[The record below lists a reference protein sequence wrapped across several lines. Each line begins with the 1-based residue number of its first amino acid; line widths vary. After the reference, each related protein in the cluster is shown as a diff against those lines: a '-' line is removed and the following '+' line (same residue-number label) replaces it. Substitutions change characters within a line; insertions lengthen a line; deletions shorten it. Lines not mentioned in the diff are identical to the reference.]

1 MPTRGPGPLAEKLVS
16 SQKMASVHD
25 NEIRRCVPPA
35 GAAIE
40 PRLSVNA
47 DPAEP
52 PQASRESASGP
63 GPAPPVGLPH
73 SLTSET
79 NELRRRRLIA
89 VAIFLAVMYGLVTL
103 WLFVSDNAGTL
114 TAEGS
119 RFSLRVGLTGLR
131 CLLAAAAAGLLAT
144 GVALSH
150 RQVRVVEYLLFLGLT
165 AFNLANQYFVGFDL
179 IRRSLHDPELYIP
192 VYLTFHKDGVIAMI
206 LLMVMY
212 GTLIPNPASIAARAL
227 VVMFLGTVAV
237 QILHRVHPDVA
248 PNLARLLAAEDYW
261 YNGMFLAIGMALAT
275 YGAYLTHGLR
285 AQLYRA
291 RKLGQYRLIR
301 KLGEG
306 GMGKVYLAEHELLKR
321 PCALK
326 LIKTGDRSDPLA
338 LARFEREVRSA
349 ARLSH
354 PNTIEIFDYG
364 RADDGTFYYV
374 MEYLQGL
381 TLLELVRK
389 AGPLP
394 PGRVIYL
401 FRQVCAGLAE
411 AHGLGLVHRDLKPAN
426 VFVALRGGES
436 DVAKVL
442 DFGIVKLTQDP
453 DAVALTTAGS
463 LSGTPLFMA
472 PEQAMDDGTLDARA
486 DIYALGAVM
495 YFALTGR
502 PPFLAKSAMAVI
514 AAHLRDPVVPP
525 SRHRPG
531 LPEDLEQVILRC
543 LAKQPDERFCSVKV
557 LGEAL
562 AACASANDW
571 APSRADAWWVAESMQ
586 AGPSNAPACCEA
598 DGSEGDVT
606 FKFGIR
612 CLA

>member
-1 MPTRGPGPLAEKLVS
+1 MTMKSADLVPLAGE
-16 SQKMASVHD
+16 
-25 NEIRRCVPPA
+25 
-35 GAAIE
+35 AIE
-40 PRLSVNA
+40 PRLSVNP
-47 DPAEP
+47 DPAEL
-52 PQASRESASGP
+52 PQAGPISASGP
-63 GPAPPVGLPH
+63 GRAPAIGLPS

-79 NELRRRRLIA
+79 NALRRRRLIA

-119 RFSLRVGLTGLR
+119 RFSLRVGLSGLR
-131 CLLAAAAAGLLAT
+131 SLLAAAAAGVLACR
-144 GVALSH
+144 VALSH
-150 RQVRVVEYLLFLGLT
+150 RQVRAVEYLLFLGLT
-165 AFNLANQYFVGFDL
+165 AFNLASQYFVGLDL
-179 IRRSLHDPELYIP
+179 VQRSLHDPEFYIP
-192 VYLTFHKDGVIAMI
+192 VYLTFQKDAVIGMI
-206 LLMVMY
+206 LLMVTY

-227 VVMFLGTVAV
+227 VVMLVGPVAV

-248 PNLARLLAAEDYW
+248 PSLARLLAAEDYW

-275 YGAYLTHGLR
+275 YGAYLTQGLR
-285 AQLYRA
+285 AQLYLA

-306 GMGKVYLAEHELLKR
+306 GMGEVYLAEHELLKR

-326 LIKTGDRSDPLA
+326 LINTRDRSDPLI

-364 RADDGTFYYV
+364 HTDDGTFYYV

-394 PGRVIYL
+394 AGRVVYL

-442 DFGIVKLTQDP
+442 DFGIVKLMQDP
-453 DAVALTTAGS
+453 DAAALTAAGS

-486 DIYALGAVM
+486 DIYALGAMM
-495 YFALTGR
+495 YFTLTGR
-502 PPFLAKSAMAVI
+502 PPFLGRSVMDVI
-514 AAHLRDPVVPP
+514 AAHLRDPVVRP
-525 SRHRPG
+525 SRHRRG
-531 LPEDLEQVILRC
+531 LPEDLEQVVLRC
-543 LAKQPDERFCSVKV
+543 LAKEPDERFCSVKR
-557 LGEAL
+557 LDEAL

-571 APSRADAWWVAESMQ
+571 GPTRADAWWAIELMP
-586 AGPSNAPACCEA
+586 AGPSNAPACCESDGGEDDVTYKVGIRSLARSSAA
-598 DGSEGDVT
+598 DGVEVTCARSECAGS
-606 FKFGIR
+606 
-612 CLA
+612 